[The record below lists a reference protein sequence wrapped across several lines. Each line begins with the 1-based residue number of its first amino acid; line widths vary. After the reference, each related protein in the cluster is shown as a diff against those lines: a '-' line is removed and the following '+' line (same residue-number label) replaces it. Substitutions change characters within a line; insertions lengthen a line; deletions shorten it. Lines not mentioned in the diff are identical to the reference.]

1 MRYIGSILDYI
12 LRVLIAADI
21 TLNVVLGG
29 KLGETLSASAWLG
42 EQQGKFFPCIFR
54 PIIDF
59 LFWPF
64 ERNHCSKAYHSK
76 LNYTQRPKP

>member
-1 MRYIGSILDYI
+1 
-12 LRVLIAADI
+12 
-21 TLNVVLGG
+21 
-29 KLGETLSASAWLG
+29 LG